1 MATTVLIKIFEM
13 FVIFFC
19 GILVYKVKLIDSAAV
34 SKMSNLLL
42 LVISPLLIFESYQV
56 DFDAALLN
64 GLLWTIFAAVLTYAL
79 TILLSE
85 LIFRNKNPRT
95 PVEKMACIYSN
106 CAFFGIP
113 LINGI
118 LGQEGV
124 FYITGFSTVF
134 NLVLWTHGVLIMDRN
149 AGKGGISLANLRNL
163 INPAIIAV
171 AAGLAC
177 FVLQI
182 RLPSIVNEPLT
193 MIADMNTPIAMIIA
207 GASLAQSDFLHSL
220 KNKRLYLISFLK
232 LIVFPAACLI
242 ILWLLP
248 LSFPVAFTAFIAVA
262 CPTATTTV
270 MFADRYDQDAPF
282 ASELFVLTTLLSS
295 VTIPLL
301 SLFAE
306 QVLR

>member
-1 MATTVLIKIFEM
+1 MAITVLIKIFEM

-19 GILVYKVKLIDSAAV
+19 GILVYKVKLIDSSAV
-34 SKMSNLLL
+34 TKMSNLLL
-42 LVISPLLIFESYQV
+42 MVISPLLVFESYQV
-56 DFDAALLN
+56 DFNTELLQ
-64 GLLWTIFAAVLTYAL
+64 GLLWTLFASVLTYIL
-79 TILLSE
+79 TIILSE
-85 LIFRNKNPRT
+85 LIFRQKNPRT
-95 PVEKMACIYSN
+95 PVEKAACVYSN

-113 LINGI
+113 LINSI

-124 FYITGFSTVF
+124 FYITAFSTVF

-149 AGKGGISLANLRNL
+149 AAKGGISLSNLRNL

-171 AAGLAC
+171 VAGLFC

-182 RLPSIVNEPLT
+182 RLPEILNEPLT

-207 GASLAQSDFLHSL
+207 GANLAQSDFLHSL
-220 KNKRLYLISFLK
+220 KNKRLYFISFLK
-232 LIVFPAACLI
+232 LIAFPAACLV
-242 ILWLLP
+242 ILKLLP
-248 LSFPVAFTAFIAVA
+248 LTFPVAFTTFIAVA

-282 ASELFVLTTLLSS
+282 ASELFVLTTLLSA

-301 SLFAE
+301 SILAE